1 MPTTVKVVEL
11 VGESPNSWDEA
22 VANAVEAAAK
32 TIDHISGVEVCNL
45 TANVEN
51 GRITE
56 YKVNVKLAFAVDDQR
71 RNGRNL

>member
-1 MPTTVKVVEL
+1 MPTTVKVIEL

-22 VANAVEAAAK
+22 VANAVAEASR
-32 TIDHISGVEVCNL
+32 TIDHISGVEVANL

-56 YKVNVKLAFAVDDQR
+56 YKANVKLAFAVDNSR
-71 RNGRNL
+71 RS